1 MPDSARKTIKAV
13 IFDFDGLIID
23 SETPELQVWRES
35 FAEHG
40 HELRPELW
48 SSVIGRPS
56 TYFNMYAYF
65 REHVN
70 PSADIEAL
78 RRAHRARVVALT
90 LEQPVLPGIEDYLRD
105 AARMGLKVGL
115 ASSSSR
121 QHVHGHLDRLDLS
134 AHFHA
139 TRCFEDTGAHKP
151 DPAPYLAVLD
161 DLGVAAT
168 ETVAFED
175 SPNGVTSARAAGI
188 FCVAVPNAV
197 TRMLSLDHADYKVD
211 SLADE
216 PLAGILAR
224 AIPLV

>member
-1 MPDSARKTIKAV
+1 
-13 IFDFDGLIID
+13 
-23 SETPELQVWRES
+23 
-35 FAEHG
+35 
-40 HELRPELW
+40 
-48 SSVIGRPS
+48 
-56 TYFNMYAYF
+56 
-65 REHVN
+65 
-70 PSADIEAL
+70 
-78 RRAHRARVVALT
+78 
-90 LEQPVLPGIEDYLRD
+90 
-105 AARMGLKVGL
+105 
-115 ASSSSR
+115 
-121 QHVHGHLDRLDLS
+121 VHGHLDRLDLRE
-134 AHFHA
+134 HFHA